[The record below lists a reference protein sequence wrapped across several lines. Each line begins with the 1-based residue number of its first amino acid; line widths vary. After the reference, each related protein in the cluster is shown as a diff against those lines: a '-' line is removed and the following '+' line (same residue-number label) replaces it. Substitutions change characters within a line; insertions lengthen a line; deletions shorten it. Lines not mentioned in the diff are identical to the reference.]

1 MYLVGRILKKSAF
14 NLPQTSL
21 MRTLVFVLIVCNGIG
36 MYKMTRRGLRITPDR
51 WQSKNINT
59 IDERRSKIVKNRVFE
74 CHLLPD
80 LRLMAIENTVSSDF

>member
-1 MYLVGRILKKSAF
+1 
-14 NLPQTSL
+14 
-21 MRTLVFVLIVCNGIG
+21 
-36 MYKMTRRGLRITPDR
+36 MTRRGSRITPDR

-74 CHLLPD
+74 RHLLPD